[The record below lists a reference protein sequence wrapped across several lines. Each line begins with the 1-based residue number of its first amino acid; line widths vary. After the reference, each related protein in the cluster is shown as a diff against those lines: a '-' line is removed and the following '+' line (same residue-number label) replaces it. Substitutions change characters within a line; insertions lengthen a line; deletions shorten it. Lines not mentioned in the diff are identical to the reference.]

1 MLNNLEDSNDIIINS
16 KEINSFL
23 NILNY
28 KIRILKLI
36 IIFFFFKNIFNSYF
50 IYNKPNVNN
59 KTNFNDIF
67 TKINYDDI
75 LPKIS
80 LKNNS
85 IPSIEDIFNSRELFI
100 YDTYLTRDYIKFIR
114 PINEIEEVKY
124 KKKYSENEEII
135 SPEFFKKRKDQYN
148 YLDFAKLCLEEKL
161 LDSNKIEYNKN
172 PLISIILPTY
182 NKENILIKSIRSIQN
197 QSFKNIEIIIVNDCS
212 TDNST
217 RLFSYLLDTEPRIRI
232 FNQLKNMGVW
242 KSRLN
247 GILYSRGKYILLFD
261 PGDLY
266 EDNYVLEDAFNL
278 IENYKLDSVKM
289 IFRIIDSFDNLIE
302 SNIKFHVYNNSKIT
316 YGTSNIEKF
325 NNKVFDYW
333 GNIWNRIVRNNIY
346 IKGLY
351 LLNNFV
357 LNIYKNVWDDEW
369 YNSIINKVSYSF
381 LIVERVSYIYMM
393 DLNGE
398 GSPKKD
404 TEIQKDKIIKEYL
417 AILYFEHNLLPVN
430 DNKRKIIKILKKYD
444 NKYSSIKLNFIKT
457 KFHVLYNLIYMLLKD
472 PFVSKAYKIFLEK
485 LLKKY
490 HE

>member
-1 MLNNLEDSNDIIINS
+1 MLNILEDFNDIINS
-16 KEINSFL
+16 KEINSFV
-23 NILNY
+23 NILND
-28 KIRILKLI
+28 KSRILKLI
-36 IIFFFFKNIFNSYF
+36 IIFFFFKNIFNSHF
-50 IYNKPNVNN
+50 KNNKPNVNN
-59 KTNFNDIF
+59 ITNFNDIF
-67 TKINYDDI
+67 TKINFNDI

-80 LKNNS
+80 LENNS

-135 SPEFFKKRKDQYN
+135 SPEFFKKRKEQYN

-161 LDSNKIEYNKN
+161 LDSNKIQYNKN

-212 TDNST
+212 TDNSS
-217 RLFSYLLDTEPRIRI
+217 RLFTYLLDTDPRIRI
-232 FNQLKNMGVW
+232 FNNVKNMGVW

-247 GILYSRGKYILLFD
+247 GILYSKGKYVLLFD

-266 EDNYVLEDAFNL
+266 EDNFVLEDAFNL
-278 IENYKLDSVKM
+278 IESYKIDSVKM
-289 IFRIIDSFDNLIE
+289 IFRIIYSFDNLTE
-302 SNIKFHVYNNSKIT
+302 SNVKFHVYNDSKII
-316 YGTSNIEKF
+316 YGTSNIEKY
-325 NNKVFDYW
+325 NSKVFGYW

-351 LLNNFV
+351 LLNDYV

-369 YNSIINKVSYSF
+369 YNTIINKVSHSF
-381 LIVERVSYIYMM
+381 LIVERISYIYLM

-398 GSPKKD
+398 GSPKKE
-404 TEIQKDKIIKEYL
+404 TQIQKDKIIKESL
-417 AILYFEHNLLPVN
+417 ATLYFYYNLLPLN
-430 DNKRKIIKILKKYD
+430 DNKRKIIKLLKKYD
-444 NKYSSIKLNFIKT
+444 NKYNSIKLSYLKS
-457 KFHVLYNLIYMLLKD
+457 KFYILYNLIYILLKD
-472 PFVSKAYKIFLEK
+472 PYVSKNNKKFLEK
-485 LLKKY
+485 LLRKY